1 MLAIRIILPL
11 TGSTLNVMSL
21 MGVVML
27 AGIALS
33 NSILIVEFAHH
44 LLKEGHSIREAI
56 TISCRVR
63 LRPILMTS
71 LATLIG
77 LLPMALKLGE
87 GSEAYAPLA
96 QAPDAVYLDSTMLGI
111 EEVIESI
118 LKIVRARLTNGK
130 EYR

>member
-1 MLAIRIILPL
+1 
-11 TGSTLNVMSL
+11 MSL
-21 MGVVML
+21 MGVVIL

-44 LLKEGHSIREAI
+44 LLKDGHSIRDAI

-77 LLPMALKLGE
+77 LRPMALKLGE
-87 GSEAYAPLA
+87 GSESYAPLA
-96 QAPDAVYLDSTMLGI
+96 QALIGGLTLSVLLTIFLVPAAFYL
-111 EEVIESI
+111 
-118 LKIVRARLTNGK
+118 A
-130 EYR
+130 YRNRTAEAHV